1 MTMIRFGTTLIVFAL
16 TAAGFGQL
24 GGRTFDYVPAGN
36 VSADYSATG
45 NPILNFGSKVTVS
58 AYLYVNGSFSG
69 SWSVDGFGSGSSPQ
83 TQTVTIYHNETLYL
97 DFESFGDATKVSGPN
112 TGTTVLPVT
121 ASVGVFNN
129 VTNALLNS
137 LPTAPAAD
145 LNTYFGIGG
154 PAFPALTSGGAL
166 RVELTQTVELD
177 AGVGPGV
184 YETSGTVTIV
194 RT

>member
-1 MTMIRFGTTLIVFAL
+1 MTRIGTTLIALAL
-16 TAAGFGQL
+16 TSVGLSQL
-24 GGRTFDYVPAGN
+24 GGRTFDYVPAGE
-36 VSADYSATG
+36 VSADYSASG
-45 NPILNFGSKVTVS
+45 NPVLNFGSQVTVS
-58 AYLYVNGSFSG
+58 AYLYVNGSFNG
-69 SWSVDGFGSGSSPQ
+69 AWSVDGFGSGSSEQ

-121 ASVGVFNN
+121 ASVGIYNN
-129 VTNALLNS
+129 VTNSLLNS
-137 LPTAPAAD
+137 FPTAPAAD
-145 LNTYFGIGG
+145 LNGYFGIGG
-154 PAFPALTSGGAL
+154 PAFPALASGGAL

>member
-1 MTMIRFGTTLIVFAL
+1 MIRNATLPLFVAL
-16 TAAGFGQL
+16 ASVGLGQM
-24 GGRTFDYVPAGN
+24 GGRTFDYVPAGS
-36 VSADYSATG
+36 VSADYSAPG
-45 NPILNFGSKVTVS
+45 NPVLNFGSQVTVS
-58 AYLYVNGSFSG
+58 AYLYVNGTFAG
-69 SWSVDGFGSGSSPQ
+69 SWSVDGFGSGSSSQ

-121 ASVGVFNN
+121 ASVGVYNN

-137 LPTAPAAD
+137 FPTAPATD
-145 LNTYFGIGG
+145 LNGYFGIGG
-154 PAFPALTSGGAL
+154 PAFPALDSGGAL